1 MLGISDLAA
10 AFSLGAAQIG
20 LAAGIVFTAFV
31 VRGMS
36 GFGAGII
43 AIPLLVFVIPIH
55 TAVPMMG
62 LLAFVLFIFLTVRDR
77 RDVIWRELQ
86 LLIPPT
92 ILGVVAGALLFK
104 NLDSVLLLR
113 LLGVLIISFAI
124 YVLAVQ
130 HFGLP
135 GIRCSRKWALPAG
148 FIGAAID
155 TMFGG
160 GGGTLVVIYM
170 HMRGIGKAQF
180 RATVATLWFFEMVAR
195 LAGYT
200 LSGFYT
206 LPTLLLAALMLPV
219 VWAGTYVGEHIS
231 NRISQATFSK
241 VLALMLLLSGI
252 SVLVK

>member
-1 MLGISDLAA
+1 MLEVLN
-10 AFSLGAAQIG
+10 FGAAQVG
-20 LAAGIVFTAFV
+20 LAALVVFAALM

-43 AIPLLVFVIPIH
+43 AIPLLVFIMPIH

-62 LLAFVLFIFLTVRDR
+62 LLVFVLFIFLTVRDR
-77 RDVIWRELQ
+77 REVIWDELK
-86 LLIPPT
+86 LLVPT
-92 ILGVVAGALLFK
+92 TLLGVIAGAVLFK
-104 NLDSVLLLR
+104 NLDNVLLLR
-113 LLGVLIISFAI
+113 LLGALIISFAA
-124 YVLAVQ
+124 YVLAIQ

-135 GIRCSRKWALPAG
+135 EIRCSRKWALPAG
-148 FIGAAID
+148 FVGAAID

-170 HMRGIGKAQF
+170 HLRGIGKTQF
-180 RATVATLWFFEMVAR
+180 RATVATLWFFEMIAR

-206 LPTLLLAALMLPV
+206 LSTLLLAAIMLPV
-219 VWAGTYVGEHIS
+219 MWAGTYVGEHIS
-231 NRISQATFSK
+231 NRISQDTFSK
-241 VLALMLLLSGI
+241 VLAVVLLLSGI

>member
-1 MLGISDLAA
+1 MPEALN
-10 AFSLGAAQIG
+10 FSASQIG
-20 LAAGIVFTAFV
+20 LAAVIVFAALI

-43 AIPLLVFVIPIH
+43 ATPLLVFVMPIH

-62 LLAFVLFIFLTVRDR
+62 LLVFVLFIFLTVRDR
-77 RDVIWRELQ
+77 REVIWSELK
-86 LLIPPT
+86 LLVPPT
-92 ILGVVAGALLFK
+92 ILGVIAGALLFK
-104 NLDSVLLLR
+104 NLDNVLLLR
-113 LLGVLIISFAI
+113 LLGALIISFAI

-130 HFGLP
+130 QFGLP
-135 GIRCSRKWALPAG
+135 QMRCSGKWALPVG

-170 HMRGIGKAQF
+170 HMRGIGKMQF
-180 RATVATLWFFEMVAR
+180 RATVATLWFFEMIAR

-206 LPTLLLAALMLPV
+206 LSTLLLVALMLPV

-231 NRISQATFSK
+231 NRISQDTFSK
-241 VLALMLLLSGI
+241 VLAVMLLLSGI
-252 SVLVK
+252 SVLLK

>member
-1 MLGISDLAA
+1 MLEAFNFSAGQVGFAA
-10 AFSLGAAQIG
+10 AVVFAALI
-20 LAAGIVFTAFV
+20 

-43 AIPLLVFVIPIH
+43 ATPLLVFVLPIH

-62 LLAFVLFIFLTVRDR
+62 LLVFILFIFLTLRDW
-77 RDVIWRELQ
+77 RDVIWGELK
-86 LLIPPT
+86 LLVPPT
-92 ILGVVAGALLFK
+92 IAGVIAGALLFK
-104 NLDSVLLLR
+104 NLDNVLLLR
-113 LLGVLIISFAI
+113 LLGVLIISFAL
-124 YVLAVQ
+124 YVLAVR

-135 GIRCSRKWALPAG
+135 QIRCSQRWALPVG
-148 FIGAAID
+148 FVGALID

-170 HMRGIGKAQF
+170 HMRGIGKMQF
-180 RATVATLWFFEMVAR
+180 RATVATLWFFEMIAR

-206 LPTLLLAALMLPV
+206 LSTLLLVALMLPV

-231 NRISQATFSK
+231 NRISQDTFSK
-241 VLALMLLLSGI
+241 VLAIVLLLSGI
-252 SVLVK
+252 SVLAK

>member
-1 MLGISDLAA
+1 MLEAFDLSAA
-10 AFSLGAAQIG
+10 RIG
-20 LAAGIVFTAFV
+20 LAAVIVFAAFI

-43 AIPLLVFVIPIH
+43 AIPVLVFVMPIH

-62 LLAFVLFIFLTVRDR
+62 LLAFILFIFLTVRDR
-77 RDVIWRELQ
+77 RDVIWGELK

-92 ILGVVAGALLFK
+92 ILGVIAGALLFK
-104 NLDSVLLLR
+104 NLDNVLLLR

-124 YVLAVQ
+124 YVLVVQ
-130 HFGLP
+130 HVGLP
-135 GIRCSRKWALPAG
+135 RIRCSGRWALPLG
-148 FIGAAID
+148 FVGAAID

-170 HMRGIGKAQF
+170 HMRGIGKTQF
-180 RATVATLWFFEMVAR
+180 RATVATLWFFEMIAR

-206 LPTLLLAALMLPV
+206 LSTLLLAALLLPV
-219 VWAGTYVGEHIS
+219 VWAGTAVGEHIS
-231 NRISQATFSK
+231 NRISQDTFSK
-241 VLALMLLLSGI
+241 VLAVMLLMSGI
-252 SVLVK
+252 SVLAK